1 MKGKCRAL
9 LKWWKCIINKRPQTV
24 ENTGDWK
31 LTPLTPEYIENEH
44 SDYVNAINA
53 AIDNPHIRNIALSG
67 NYGVGKSSIL
77 QKVARQR
84 KNRVVELSLST
95 LAPIEASSLDGSVPK
110 QATTTT
116 NRIQQEIV
124 KQLLYREE
132 PYKTPGSRFQR
143 IERFRWCRELIVA
156 PIVGFAVALIFL
168 LAGWTEKITSEFKL
182 LLELGAW
189 KHLIM
194 LGVATGIA
202 LVLRRIFY
210 GRVHIGQIS
219 TGSATVTLDKKSV
232 SYFDQYLDEIVY
244 FFDVS
249 GRDILIFEDIDR
261 FDDSLIFETLRSLN
275 ALLNSSPQ
283 LKKTIRFIYAIKDS
297 IFDQACLK
305 QNGRN
310 SKQGELKCDDPA
322 QAEVVRANRT
332 KFFDLVIPV
341 VPFIT
346 HRSAKNLVVQLL
358 GDVDYKIEADLI
370 DLASRYVPDMR
381 LLKNVRNEFTVFQNR
396 IFSGDGEQLNLS
408 QSELFAMMLYKNTHL
423 ADFEE
428 IRLGRSKLDQLYNIS
443 RKVVAANIQRIE
455 EEVRNIRYQLTRLN
469 GIVRQ
474 SSTLGSQLIAHV
486 ERTVRAA
493 GDDIKNG
500 RLLLNNEVKSHEDL
514 KSSKFWDELVLEVSE
529 PTLKWI
535 RNNIY
540 SDHNYQIKTLSFTRP
555 DLAAALNTSFEQEYW
570 DKSTQAELE
579 DILTGLSDDLELLRS
594 ADMSDLIERQD
605 YLIQYEGSEKCFDAI
620 ARELL
625 REGLAYQLVR
635 AGYINRNFTLYTS
648 TFHGDCVST
657 AATNFIIHHV
667 ERNIMDEYFMLDGTD
682 VDAVIRE
689 CGKKNLGEPALYNIA
704 ILDHLL
710 CTDVDA
716 ADIMIRSLISFG
728 ADQKRFLQAYLA
740 GTNEYILFIK
750 RFVNATPKALA
761 YLVNQI
767 ELDESRRMVLMD
779 SVLANLANDVEYQ
792 ANPVVA
798 KYLKANYAELS
809 TLTLVLLDN
818 AKAELIAKVFKAASV
833 LVPTLEPLSEIV
845 RQAFVAQNLY
855 EVNRANL
862 TIALGSDVS
871 LALDSIIESDEN
883 IYSYV
888 IKNLDAYLSAING
901 VSAAVDSE
909 SRFIEVIEDVLAND
923 ADQLREVIAQASES
937 CRLNDLTQLSDTAW
951 PFLAECERFPSTF
964 SNINNY
970 IKSIGELDA
979 NLAKVLTSAK
989 IITESA
995 NANADEEDKV
1005 LLAYTILLARKHLP
1019 SPAFRVELVTS
1030 LKFRNYLDA
1039 MKIPAEEGEL
1049 FALLLEHDFVPDVA
1063 ETYNHLRG
1071 MDWPTRESYIRVS
1084 KEFKSYISPALLQGD
1099 LSAFLLSNKVGLV
1112 VKMAVLEKAREY
1124 VAVSREIDLTELA
1137 SFAAKQN
1144 YQLTLDVVTKLAASN
1159 ASSDDVIVLLEPH
1172 LLMLPRE
1179 ELFSILQSMGG
1190 VYTQLAS
1197 LGRGKLKLLDS
1208 PANIALL
1215 DMLKLHGIVST
1226 YSRDGR
1232 DISINKKRK

>member
-1 MKGKCRAL
+1 MRGRCRAL
-9 LKWWKCIINKRPQTV
+9 LKWWKRINTKSSPAV
-24 ENTGDWK
+24 ENKAAWR
-31 LTPLTPEYIENEH
+31 LTPLTPEYIDSEH
-44 SDYVNAINA
+44 SDYVHAINA
-53 AIDNPHIRNIALSG
+53 AIDNAQVRNIALSG

-77 QKVARQR
+77 QKVARQH
-84 KNRVVELSLST
+84 KTRVVELSLST
-95 LAPIEASSLDGSVPK
+95 LAPIEASNLDGSVPK
-110 QATTTT
+110 QATTAT

-132 PYKTPGSRFQR
+132 PHKTPGSRFQR
-143 IERFRWCRELIVA
+143 IERFCWCRELTVA
-156 PIVGFAVALIFL
+156 PIAGLAVAVIFL
-168 LAGWTEKITSEFKL
+168 LTGWTEQIANEL
-182 LLELGAW
+182 MPLPDLGAW
-189 KHLIM
+189 KHLII
-194 LGVATGIA
+194 LVVATGIA
-202 LVLRRIFY
+202 LVLRRLFY

-219 TGSATVTLDKKSV
+219 AGSATVTLDKKSV

-244 FFDVS
+244 FFEVS
-249 GRDILIFEDIDR
+249 DRDILIFEDIDR

-275 ALLNSSPQ
+275 TLLNSSPQ
-283 LKKTIRFIYAIKDS
+283 LKNTIRFIYAIKDS
-297 IFDQACLK
+297 IFDQTSLE
-305 QNGRN
+305 QNGR
-310 SKQGELKCDDPA
+310 SFKQDGLEFSDPA

-346 HRSAKNLVVQLL
+346 HRSARNLVVQLL
-358 GDVDYKIEADLI
+358 GEVDHKIEDDLI

-381 LLKNVRNEFTVFQNR
+381 LLKNVRNEFIVFHNR
-396 IFSGDGEQLNLS
+396 VFSGDGEQLNLS
-408 QSELFAMMLYKNTHL
+408 KSELFAMILYKNTHL

-428 IRLGRSKLDQLYNIS
+428 IRLGRSKLDQLYDVS
-443 RKVVAANIQRIE
+443 RQIVAANIQRIE
-455 EEVRNIRYQLTRLN
+455 GEARTIRYRLASLN
-469 GIVRQ
+469 GIVRH
-474 SSTLGSQLIAHV
+474 SSMLGGMLIEHV

-500 RLLLNNEVKSHEDL
+500 QLLFNGKVNSHEDL
-514 KSSKFWDELVLEVSE
+514 KSSKFWSEFVLEVNE
-529 PTLKWI
+529 PMFRWV
-535 RNNIY
+535 RNNY
-540 SDHNYQIKTLSFTRP
+540 HHHSYQINNLSFTRP
-555 DLAAALNTSFEQEYW
+555 DLEAALNTSFEQEYW
-570 DKSTQAELE
+570 DKSAQAELE
-579 DILTGLSDDLELLRS
+579 EAITELSDDLKVLRS
-594 ADMSDLIERQD
+594 ADMNALIERRD
-605 YLIQYEGSEKCFDAI
+605 FLTQYGGSEKCFDAI
-620 ARELL
+620 ACELL

-667 ERNIMDEYFMLDGTD
+667 ERNIMDEYFMLDGAD

-689 CGKKNLGEPALYNIA
+689 CGKKALGEPALYNIA

-710 CTDVDA
+710 RTDVDA
-716 ADIMIRSLISFG
+716 ANIMIRSFISFG
-728 ADQKRFLQAYLA
+728 ADQKRFLQAYLT
-740 GTNEYILFIK
+740 GTNEHILFIK

-761 YLVNQI
+761 YLVSQI

-809 TLTLVLLDN
+809 TLTSALLDN
-818 AKAELIAKVFKAASV
+818 AKAELIAKVFKAAGV

-855 EVNRANL
+855 EVNRDNL

-871 LALDSIIESDEN
+871 LALDSIREVDES

-888 IKNLDAYLSAING
+888 IENLNAYLSAING
-901 VSAAVDSE
+901 ISATVDSE
-909 SRFIEVIEDVLAND
+909 SRFIEVIEDVLANET
-923 ADQLREVIAQASES
+923 DQLRQVIAQASEK
-937 CRLNDLTQLSDTAW
+937 CRVNDLTQLSGNTW

-979 NLAKVLTSAK
+979 NLAKVLISAK
-989 IITESA
+989 TITE
-995 NANADEEDKV
+995 NANAEEEDKV

-1030 LKFRNYLDA
+1030 LQLRTYLDV
-1039 MKIPAEEGEL
+1039 MKIPAEQGEL
-1049 FALLLEHDFVPDVA
+1049 FALLLKHNFVQDVA
-1063 ETYNHLRG
+1063 ETYNHLLG

-1084 KEFKSYISPALLQGD
+1084 TEFKNYIAPALLQGD

-1112 VKMAVLEKAREY
+1112 VKMAVLEQASEY
-1124 VAVSREIDLTELA
+1124 IAVSREIDLTELA

-1144 YQLTLDVVTKLAASN
+1144 YQLTLDVVTKLAASH
-1159 ASSDDVIVLLEPH
+1159 ASTDDVIVLLKPH
-1172 LLMLPRE
+1172 LLLLPRE

-1190 VYTQLAS
+1190 TYMQLAS

-1226 YSRDGR
+1226 YSRVGR

>member
-455 EEVRNIRYQLTRLN
+455 RELRSTRQQLAHLN
-469 GIVRQ
+469 GVTKLSLR
-474 SSTLGSQLIAHV
+474 LGEEFIAHS
-486 ERTVRAA
+486 ERTARAVNYSTSNVTVSFN
-493 GDDIKNG
+493 DV
-500 RLLLNNEVKSHEDL
+500 VKSPEDL
-514 KSSKFWDELVLEVSE
+514 KNLDFWNEFVKAEGE
-529 PTLKWI
+529 PVLKWSTY
-535 RNNIY
+535 NHHPAK
-540 SDHNYQIKTLSFTRP
+540 SLSFTRS
-555 DLAAALNTSFEQEYW
+555 DLAVALNTSFQQEYW

-594 ADMSDLIERQD
+594 ADMSDLIERPD

-682 VDAVIRE
+682 VDSVIRE

-740 GTNEYILFIK
+740 CTNEYILFIK

-862 TIALGSDVS
+862 TIALGSDMS

-1084 KEFKSYISPALLQGD
+1084 KEFKSYIAPALLQGD

-1112 VKMAVLEKAREY
+1112 VKMAVLEKASEY